1 MRPSKLPIVDGS
13 ILPHAEFRP
22 NDNLEDAPHFT
33 SNNYLFDFQVKQT
46 VEEGDYYTKYQKLKK
61 QIEFYDVQ
69 EEYIKVTFNRS
80 LIIYDSWS
88 MTRVNS
94 VNFEFLILKLKFA
107 FLGQKS

>member
-1 MRPSKLPIVDGS
+1 MR
-13 ILPHAEFRP
+13 
-22 NDNLEDAPHFT
+22 NLGQMTIWKTHPTLHGT
-33 SNNYLFDFQVKQT
+33 RHNYLFDFQVKQT

-94 VNFEFLILKLKFA
+94 VNSVNFEFLILKLKFA